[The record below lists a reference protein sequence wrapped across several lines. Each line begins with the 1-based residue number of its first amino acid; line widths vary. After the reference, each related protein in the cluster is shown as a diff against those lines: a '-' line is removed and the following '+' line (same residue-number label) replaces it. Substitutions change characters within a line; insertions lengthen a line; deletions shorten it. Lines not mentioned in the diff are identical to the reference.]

1 MTYKSGNTSANLY
14 AKYFSKGIGTTNNT
28 MYQLITKK
36 DNINSLITFLN
47 SKLILFILKIT
58 QYSSPPHHINEYNIL
73 NMFAKPNDA
82 TINNDEDI
90 YNYYK
95 LTINERNLINKIIG
109 DTSKTQKNIK
119 TKHKPI

>member
-1 MTYKSGNTSANLY
+1 
-14 AKYFSKGIGTTNNT
+14 
-28 MYQLITKK
+28 
-36 DNINSLITFLN
+36 
-47 SKLILFILKIT
+47 
-58 QYSSPPHHINEYNIL
+58 
-73 NMFAKPNDA
+73 MFAKPNDA

-119 TKHKPI
+119 TKHKSI